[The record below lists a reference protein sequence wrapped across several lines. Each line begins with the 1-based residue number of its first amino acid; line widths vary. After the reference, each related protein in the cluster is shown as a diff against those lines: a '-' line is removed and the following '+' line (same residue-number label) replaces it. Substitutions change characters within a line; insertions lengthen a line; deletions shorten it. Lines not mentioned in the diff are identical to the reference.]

1 VRLQGFEYHYFFTRE
16 CPLSSVQDV
25 ASRHL
30 MAARFICPPLLPTHP
45 ALMVFAGKFQMV
57 RLARA
62 LVVAPGGVGTLDELF
77 ESLTLLQT
85 KKIKVQKMPIVLLG
99 KKYWQSVINMQAMV
113 DAGTIA
119 ASDVGRLFYTDD
131 VQEAFDYVTSRLLE
145 VEQEERESRIEAIA
159 QAGTTPVVEANAS
172 R

>member
-1 VRLQGFEYHYFFTRE
+1 
-16 CPLSSVQDV
+16 
-25 ASRHL
+25 
-30 MAARFICPPLLPTHP
+30 
-45 ALMVFAGKFQMV
+45 MV

-77 ESLTLLQT
+77 ESMTLLQT

-119 ASDVGRLFYTDD
+119 KSDVDRLFYTDD
-131 VQEAFDYVTSRLLE
+131 VDEAFEYVTSRLLE
-145 VEQEERESRIEAIA
+145 VEEEEAAAAAEAIEK
-159 QAGTTPVVEANAS
+159 AGTTPVVEANAL

>member
-1 VRLQGFEYHYFFTRE
+1 
-16 CPLSSVQDV
+16 
-25 ASRHL
+25 
-30 MAARFICPPLLPTHP
+30 
-45 ALMVFAGKFQMV
+45 MV

-77 ESLTLLQT
+77 ETMTLLQT
-85 KKIKVQKMPIVLLG
+85 KKIKIQKVPIVLLG

-119 ASDVGRLFYTDD
+119 ASDVDRLFYTDD
-131 VQEAFDYVTSRLLE
+131 VEEAFQHVTARLLE
-145 VEQEERESRIEAIA
+145 VEEEEAQAAIEAIEK
-159 QAGTTPVVEANAS
+159 AGSTPIVEANAT